1 MAEATA
7 ERVRLGG
14 DILIALAHAV
24 AANEKTQRR
33 FRYTVINKLSRI
45 EALLGLVHVS
55 QLARDQRPEPYYEEK
70 LREDAKAA
78 EEYVSQ
84 KSCEAGLAMV
94 KYMYAESEEPRAP
107 RAGRRKWSGWE
118 I

>member
-24 AANEKTQRR
+24 AANEKTQLEN
-33 FRYTVINKLSRI
+33 FLYAVINKLSRK

-55 QLARDQRPEPYYEEK
+55 QLARDQRPEPYDEEK

-84 KSCEAGLAMV
+84 KS
-94 KYMYAESEEPRAP
+94 SPR
-107 RAGRRKWSGWE
+107 RASRW
-118 I
+118 